1 MQEPDETRAL
11 VRAFSD
17 KSRKL
22 RVLGKRQGNVIE
34 VPHKFT
40 DDGSIPDSPQQI
52 VVSRLHLDDLRFLK
66 AWRDNSWDNALT
78 QKKLNLPDDQAEKT
92 FKKLAY
98 FKTEDARIKALA
110 SEATPERVLAK
121 DMENMESGTLNDSQH
136 KSLDRVA
143 KITGAF
149 KTVGEGSTINIFN
162 MPRMSPDAE
171 AALRIIADK
180 EADVIDAEAIG

>member
-1 MQEPDETRAL
+1 MESPDEYKAL
-11 VRAFSD
+11 VKPLND
-17 KSRKL
+17 KARKTA
-22 RVLGKRQGNVIE
+22 RIGKLTV

-40 DDGSIPDSPQQI
+40 DDGHIPQTPQE
-52 VVSRLHLDDLRFLK
+52 VVLS
-66 AWRDNSWDNALT
+66 
-78 QKKLNLPDDQAEKT
+78 KLNLNDLKFLQAWRENLWNDEKTLGKLGLQPEQAEKT

-121 DMENMESGTLNDSQH
+121 DMENIESGALNDSQH

-149 KTVGEGSTINIFN
+149 KTTGEAGGTINIFN
-162 MPRMSPDAE
+162 FPKMPPEVE
-171 AALRIIADK
+171 AQMRALADK
-180 EADVIDAEAIG
+180 AADIVDTTGTAL